1 MDSELSLNSELSFQ
15 AVLMELAQRSLLERA
30 WPGCDTVMCG
40 FRMTVLPV
48 RLFVIKQRPED
59 TAFLL
64 TQTGHAHRGLKTE
77 TRSCSV

>member
-48 RLFVIKQRPED
+48 RLFVIK
-59 TAFLL
+59 
-64 TQTGHAHRGLKTE
+64 
-77 TRSCSV
+77 